1 MQRWKISA
9 LLDQPTQ
16 SCCQWW
22 IVPQRT
28 VGIALSGLNLH
39 YTNDRDPTTSLGG
52 LFHILIDLIVRKLF
66 IKLRILE
73 VNKGTQAELLH
84 AKRNGHMEQVSP
96 GKATEQYKW
105 VQETFRFISGERRDW
120 EHDEKRQGGGFYRR
134 LGREVVFKG
143 RTFEK
148 RELDVCFPWDL
159 LLLWVPNAW
168 AESQS
173 QKERWV
179 SFVEQVLLLAQ
190 SWAGRM
196 SSLGHPNASSPQQSY
211 TFTGKQHAKHEGTS
225 PSPKWA
231 LAALYV
237 PC

>member
-1 MQRWKISA
+1 MPGIILHLAALVLEVAVCGEQSRGERCHWCHRAEDQARGMQRWKISA

-96 GKATEQYKW
+96 GKATEQYK
-105 VQETFRFISGERRDW
+105 
-120 EHDEKRQGGGFYRR
+120 
-134 LGREVVFKG
+134 
-143 RTFEK
+143 
-148 RELDVCFPWDL
+148 
-159 LLLWVPNAW
+159 
-168 AESQS
+168 
-173 QKERWV
+173 
-179 SFVEQVLLLAQ
+179 
-190 SWAGRM
+190 
-196 SSLGHPNASSPQQSY
+196 
-211 TFTGKQHAKHEGTS
+211 
-225 PSPKWA
+225 
-231 LAALYV
+231 
-237 PC
+237 